1 MVCCFVE
8 PESGGRL
15 QLGMLQENACV
26 AYVLEDNAPF
36 FWVRVKFWVQW
47 FLILVLCF
55 YQFHSLGFLIFMVS
69 MVWKKKHL
77 YIFRLHI
84 GTPTMYIFNV
94 TCWSSTLTIFQ
105 PDSKYLNH
113 KLLHL
118 QPNNK
123 YLKSWVISSHF
134 SSTMSVLH
142 ISHPPIW
149 VRLDISFGFKPTNQ

>member
-1 MVCCFVE
+1 VVCCFVE

-69 MVWKKKHL
+69 MVWKKNIC
-77 YIFRLHI
+77 IFSDYKLAHQQCI
-84 GTPTMYIFNV
+84 FLMWPVEAALLPFFNLIVNISIISCFIFNPIINI
-94 TCWSSTLTIFQ
+94 SNHESFHLIF
-105 PDSKYLNH
+105 PPPCPYCTSAI
-113 KLLHL
+113 HL
-118 QPNNK
+118 
-123 YLKSWVISSHF
+123 F
-134 SSTMSVLH
+134 E
-142 ISHPPIW
+142 
-149 VRLDISFGFKPTNQ
+149 FGLI